1 MPLDQL
7 IPGLIGT
14 TLCLAGAVA
23 FGRLA
28 WLGRSASGWQQAQG
42 EVVHSVVESRSS
54 RNSGRSFRA
63 RIRYRFGSTTGARVY
78 FGDFLEGNQHVA
90 EDLVKRY
97 PLGAKVTVW
106 HAPGDPAQSCLE
118 RRIDKRV
125 WLFLIFLSG
134 MTVVIGLALLGNGGG
149 PPA

>member
-14 TLCLAGAVA
+14 TLCLAGAVGFA
-23 FGRLA
+23 RLA
-28 WLGRSASGWQQAQG
+28 LLSWSAKGWQEAPG

-54 RNSGRSFRA
+54 RNNGRSFRA

-78 FGDFLEGNQHVA
+78 FGDFLEGNQAVA

-106 HAPGDPAQSCLE
+106 HAPGNPAQSCLE
-118 RRIDKRV
+118 RRADLRV
-125 WLFLIFLSG
+125 WLFLVFLSG
-134 MTVVIGLALLGNGGG
+134 MTVVIAGALLGNGGA
-149 PPA
+149 PRP